1 MGTKPTPS
9 KEMLDAL
16 LDYQT
21 KTGTLFWKQRPLEMF
36 ADNDG
41 GHSRRHNRDKWNA
54 KFAGKEAFTAVK
66 GDGYK
71 HGALFG
77 EHFSAHRIIWKM
89 MTGQEAEEIDHINGV
104 RSDNRW
110 DNLRSVP
117 RSVNMRN
124 AAKGRDN
131 KSGVTGVRR
140 SNRGT
145 WQAFITVDYK
155 MICLGSSKNFDE
167 AVKMRKDA
175 EEKYGFHSN
184 HGRTNPAA

>member
-16 LDYQT
+16 LTYQT
-21 KTGTLFWKQRPLEMF
+21 KTGQLFWKRRPLEMF
-36 ADNDG
+36 ANNEG
-41 GHSRRHNRDKWNA
+41 GHSRRHNYDKWNA

-89 MTGQEAEEIDHINGV
+89 MTGQEALEIDHINGV
-104 RSDNRW
+104 RADNHW

-117 RSVNMRN
+117 STLNKRN
-124 AAKGRDN
+124 AARSKDN

-140 SNRGT
+140 TNRGG
-145 WQAFITVDYK
+145 WQAFITVNYK
-155 MICLGSSKNFDE
+155 MICLGTSKNFDE
-167 AVKMRKDA
+167 AVKMRKEA
-175 EEKYGFHSN
+175 EMKYGFHTN
-184 HGRTNPAA
+184 HGRELNA